1 MRFLILCL
9 SVSLLYPWSLAYA
22 LPPPDLIIT
31 VLQSF
36 MQVMGALFAMLVV
49 VVMSTWQWLKIF
61 YQLHKK
67 IVWSLIV
74 LTLVAVPTSLFV
86 ALKYEENKWKQAV
99 QQNFLL
105 MADEAQNQLNN
116 TQPNSLMSETSTET
130 LVRNKVLAELDKMA
144 QSGSDTQTNIMD
156 LSFAGALDY
165 EAFKTQLLNP
175 EAQIIDV
182 RTALGF
188 EKGRVKN
195 SVNIELPDLLFGEW
209 RTLDPNRPVVI
220 VCYAGSSGVVVSH
233 FLASLGFNEVYFP
246 ENGIYK
252 YRNQLADFN
261 FEGEYFDPYVGVQQQ
276 MVEREI
282 VLNLN
287 AQVIDFRTKAEV
299 ENDPIGSVVTN
310 PDISFYT
317 TKNMTAWL
325 DSLDPNALYALVC
338 DSPLSCYNSAIMTY
352 RIKQKNIELIGTVFT
367 NGTWGAWVNK

>member
-209 RTLDPNRPVVI
+209 KTLDPNRPVVI

-276 MVEREI
+276 MVERET

-325 DSLDPNALYALVC
+325 DELDPNAVYALVC

-352 RIKQKNIELIGTVFT
+352 RIKQKNIELMGTIFT

>member
-1 MRFLILCL
+1 MRFLFLCL

-67 IVWSLIV
+67 IVWSVIV

-209 RTLDPNRPVVI
+209 KTLDPNRPVVI

-276 MVEREI
+276 MVERET

-325 DSLDPNALYALVC
+325 DELDPNAVYALVC

-352 RIKQKNIELIGTVFT
+352 RIKQKNIELMGTIFT

>member
-209 RTLDPNRPVVI
+209 KTLDPNRPVVI

>member
-1 MRFLILCL
+1 MRFLFLCL

-209 RTLDPNRPVVI
+209 KTLDPNRPVVI

-325 DSLDPNALYALVC
+325 DELDPNAVYALVC

-352 RIKQKNIELIGTVFT
+352 RIKQKNIELMGTIFT

>member
-1 MRFLILCL
+1 MRFLFLCL

-165 EAFKTQLLNP
+165 EAFNTQLLNP

-209 RTLDPNRPVVI
+209 KTLDPNRPVVI

-276 MVEREI
+276 MVERET

-325 DSLDPNALYALVC
+325 DELDPNAVYALVC

-352 RIKQKNIELIGTVFT
+352 RIKQKNIELMGTIFT

>member
-1 MRFLILCL
+1 MRFLFLCL

-209 RTLDPNRPVVI
+209 KTLDPNRPVVI

-276 MVEREI
+276 MVERET

-325 DSLDPNALYALVC
+325 DELDPNAVYALVC

-352 RIKQKNIELIGTVFT
+352 RIKQKNIELMGTIFT